1 MNSSR
6 QPEDHE
12 KRAIEAFGRV
22 CIERSQHLSDTVSP
36 QRVDLVRHDLRP
48 KPQAIARGGLH
59 HRSQAMRRGNL
70 RRHRANKN
78 GSCRVAQLVS
88 LDDDTRTRLAHVAL
102 GDDKHHIAAFQ
113 DQSSG
118 SSDRIQPIIDRSVLR
133 MPRQHCALATNFS
146 QDARIAQ
153 VRHPMLHGTQSLR
166 AQAVAA
172 RSHALLR
179 SPGFCLFRGRGHGR
193 NVTCYDLDFKA
204 KP

>member
-1 MNSSR
+1 MNSPR
-6 QPEDHE
+6 QPKHHE
-12 KRAIEAFGRV
+12 KRAVEPLRRV

-36 QRVDLVRHDLRP
+36 QRVDFVRHDLRP

-88 LDDDTRTRLAHVAL
+88 LDDDTRTRLARVAL

-118 SSDRIQPIIDRSVLR
+118 SRTVSSQSSIAAFSGCLDNIALSRRISARMRGSRRS
-133 MPRQHCALATNFS
+133 
-146 QDARIAQ
+146 
-153 VRHPMLHGTQSLR
+153 GTQCCTG
-166 AQAVAA
+166 
-172 RSHALLR
+172 R
-179 SPGFCLFRGRGHGR
+179 SPCARKRSRREAMRCCAVRGGSLFRGRSHAR
-193 NVTCYDLDFKA
+193 NVTCYGK
-204 KP
+204 KPS